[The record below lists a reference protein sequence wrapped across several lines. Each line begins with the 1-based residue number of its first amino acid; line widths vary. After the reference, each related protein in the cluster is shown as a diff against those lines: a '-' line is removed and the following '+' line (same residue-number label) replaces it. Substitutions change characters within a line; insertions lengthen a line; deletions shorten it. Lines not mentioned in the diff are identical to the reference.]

1 MVFCHRIKLNA
12 VETSVAQQQTPYTI
26 NHKYCAS
33 KEPVKE
39 PMNHQH
45 QHHNRFAGCVWRVLK
60 LNEYAKQGNEMTAM
74 RQTVYS
80 EEERHDV

>member
-1 MVFCHRIKLNA
+1 
-12 VETSVAQQQTPYTI
+12 
-26 NHKYCAS
+26 
-33 KEPVKE
+33 
-39 PMNHQH
+39 MNHQH